1 MKMSMVRMMVPAAT
15 CLILAACG
23 GGTAAP
29 PPSTLNDWR
38 TPGGSVAQP
47 AMEYRIGALDKLNV
61 TVFQVSD
68 LTLKDVQVDAVGNL
82 QLPLIGTV
90 MAKGKTTAEL
100 TELIRSRLA
109 ADYLRNPQVTVVVSE
124 AASQKVTVDG
134 AVTQPGVYQMT
145 GNTSLIQAV
154 AMARGPSRTAEL
166 TRVAVFRNVD
176 GQRMVAMFDLRAIRR
191 GQAED
196 PQILGDDVVVVDSS
210 AMSTTIR
217 DVLGALPA
225 LAIFRPF

>member
-1 MKMSMVRMMVPAAT
+1 MMSSARVLIPAVA
-15 CLILAACG
+15 CLMLAACG
-23 GGTAAP
+23 GGSAAP
-29 PPSTLNDWR
+29 ETTLNDWR
-38 TPGGSVAQP
+38 TPGGEGAAAQP

-61 TVFQVSD
+61 TVFQVAD
-68 LTLKDVQVDAVGNL
+68 LTLRDVQVDAVGNL

-100 TELIRSRLA
+100 TELVRSRLA
-109 ADYLRNPQVTVVVSE
+109 ESYLQNPQVTIVVSQ

-134 AVTQPGVYQMT
+134 AVIQPGVYQMQ
-145 GNTSLIQAV
+145 GNTSLLQAV
-154 AMARGPSRTAEL
+154 AMARGPARTAEL
-166 TRVAVFRNVD
+166 TRVAVFRNVE
-176 GQRMVAMFDLRAIRR
+176 GQRMVALFDLRAIRR

-225 LAIFRPF
+225 LSIFRPF

>member
-1 MKMSMVRMMVPAAT
+1 MSMVRVLVPALV
-15 CLILAACG
+15 CLILAACAG
-23 GGTAAP
+23 GGAAP
-29 PPSTLNDWR
+29 TTTLSDWSAA
-38 TPGGSVAQP
+38 GGSITQP

-68 LTLKDVQVDAVGNL
+68 LTLRDVQVDAVGNL

-100 TELIRSRLA
+100 TELVRSRLA
-109 ADYLRNPQVTVVVSE
+109 ADYLRNPQVTVVVSQ

-166 TRVAVFRNVD
+166 TRVAVFRNVE

-210 AMSTTIR
+210 VMSSTIAN
-217 DVLGALPA
+217 VLGALPA
-225 LAIFRPF
+225 LAIFRPV

>member
-1 MKMSMVRMMVPAAT
+1 MTMLRVLVAAAAS
-15 CLILAACG
+15 LVLAACG
-23 GGTAAP
+23 GGAAP
-29 PPSTLNDWR
+29 TNTLNDWSAP
-38 TPGGSVAQP
+38 TGAVVQP
-47 AMEYRIGALDKLNV
+47 AQEYRIGALDKLNV
-61 TVFQVSD
+61 TVFQVAD
-68 LTLKDVQVDAVGNL
+68 LTLRDVQVDAVGNL

-90 MAKGKTTAEL
+90 MAKGKTTGEL
-100 TELIRSRLA
+100 TELIRGRLA
-109 ADYLRNPQVTVVVSE
+109 ESYLQNPQVTVVVST

-166 TRVAVFRNVD
+166 TRVAVFRNVE

-210 AMSTTIR
+210 VMSSTIAN
-217 DVLGALPA
+217 VLGALPA

>member
-1 MKMSMVRMMVPAAT
+1 MKMSMVRMMALAAT
-15 CLILAACG
+15 CLRLAACG

-29 PPSTLNDWR
+29 TTTLNDWSVAS
-38 TPGGSVAQP
+38 GSVTQP

-61 TVFQVSD
+61 TVFQVAD

-109 ADYLRNPQVTVVVSE
+109 ADYLRNPQVTVVVSQ

-134 AVTQPGVYQMT
+134 AVIQPGVYQMT

-166 TRVAVFRNVD
+166 ARVAVFRNID
-176 GQRMVAMFDLRAIRR
+176 GQRQVALFDLRAIRR

-210 AMSTTIR
+210 VMSSTIAN
-217 DVLGALPA
+217 VLGALPA

>member
-1 MKMSMVRMMVPAAT
+1 MSMVRVLVAAAAS
-15 CLILAACG
+15 LILAACG
-23 GGTAAP
+23 GGSAP
-29 PPSTLNDWR
+29 TNTLNDWS
-38 TPGGSVAQP
+38 TPTGAVAQP
-47 AMEYRIGALDKLNV
+47 VLEYRIGALDKLNV
-61 TVFQVSD
+61 TVFQVAD
-68 LTLKDVQVDAVGNL
+68 LTLRDVQVDAVGNL

-100 TELIRSRLA
+100 TELVRSRLA
-109 ADYLRNPQVTVVVSE
+109 ESYLQNPQVTIAVAS

-154 AMARGPSRTAEL
+154 AMARGPARTAEL
-166 TRVAVFRNVD
+166 SRVAVFRNVD
-176 GQRMVAMFDLRAIRR
+176 GQRQVAMFDLRAIRR

-196 PQILGDDVVVVDSS
+196 PQILGDDVIVVDSS
-210 AMSTTIR
+210 VMSTTIAN
-217 DVLGALPA
+217 VLSALPS